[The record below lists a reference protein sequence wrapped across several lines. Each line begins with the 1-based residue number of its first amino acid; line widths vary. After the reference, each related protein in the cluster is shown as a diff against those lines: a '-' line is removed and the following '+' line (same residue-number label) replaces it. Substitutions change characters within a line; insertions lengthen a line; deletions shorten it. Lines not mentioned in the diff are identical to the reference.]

1 MLQNN
6 LTALE
11 IKGGFFHQL
20 CNHFK
25 IYTYKL
31 SFKLRDIKMKM
42 THSKKQ
48 IFANLNNCGSFVYAT
63 NRLNG
68 EALAIGNPA
77 SIAFTP
83 PPLIFSKLRL
93 FIVLLTYLIFPLE
106 RANSE
111 IILNILIY

>member
-1 MLQNN
+1 
-6 LTALE
+6 
-11 IKGGFFHQL
+11 
-20 CNHFK
+20 
-25 IYTYKL
+25 
-31 SFKLRDIKMKM
+31 MKM

-83 PPLIFSKLRL
+83 PLPADFQRVTAFYCIANLLNFPVGAGKFRNNFKHLI
-93 FIVLLTYLIFPLE
+93 
-106 RANSE
+106 
-111 IILNILIY
+111 NILI